1 MPVRYCY
8 ICQQE
13 SFAQRTAEAELEEGD
28 VCPVCYQP
36 TCRRH
41 LTTVR
46 WRWRSNG
53 EADSALI
60 CRQCQRSYAHRTW
73 DAHNRDWIT

>member
-1 MPVRYCY
+1 MAVRYCY
-8 ICQQE
+8 LCQQE
-13 SFAQRTAEAELEEGD
+13 PFAQRAGETALEEGD
-28 VCPVCYQP
+28 TCPVCYQP

-46 WRWRSNG
+46 WRWRSSG
-53 EADSALI
+53 ETDSALI

-73 DAHNRDWIT
+73 DAHNR